1 MSNTINRKNVI
12 DDKDIEQGLKVI
24 ADGLGILRKNIGD
37 VVKSAK
43 EMQDA
48 LGGKSVYK
56 KIIKDALQLEKNT
69 KALNA
74 AKKKELELNAQ
85 SYKIHNSINK
95 QKIAQQK
102 AIEAAA
108 IEQVTAAQK
117 NMNGIFKE
125 HVQSIG
131 RTNDGLKKMSSYY
144 KELERETAKT
154 AQQKAK
160 EAAALEKQNRA
171 LANQGKRTNGLAT
184 SFKKLAKSVAGYF
197 LAIASVQRIVQ
208 FFTRDLLN
216 MNKKLD
222 SQEFAMKTV
231 IKDNI
236 EYKTTIAELSEIAK
250 KYGQDLLVLRERYIK
265 FRAAAIQ
272 SNVSAQDTM
281 KIFNSTAKAAG
292 VLGLKSDELNGVFLA
307 LEQMLSKGKVTT
319 EELRRQLGE
328 RLPGAMGIM
337 ADAIGVTISELDKMM
352 KKGEVLSSMALP
364 KFAEQLE
371 RAYGIEYVTNI
382 DTLAAAQGR
391 MNTAWIEFVESIESS
406 EIYIDVL
413 NKFAKALT
421 RIRDSWEDVGQRSER
436 IEGNMLNAIEKEANA
451 IDDVSGKREFYNK
464 KIDELVGLYN
474 EGYKAIKEVEKG
486 NLGLWRTLEGLLK
499 TINPLHRDIFGL
511 YKILGGTDPLQAA
524 EDNVKTV
531 KAEFEAIG
539 KTIEELNLKLKEL
552 AEVEEPLPESIIGSL
567 KSRLEDA
574 EYYYEL
580 MENANYNSLSQ
591 QTKDEIDSY
600 KKRAAN
606 FKDYVKILIKDTQKE
621 IDTWTPIVKDL
632 EQSKEEIAAQ
642 NKAIDEQTAKVKNMS
657 GEYNALNKK
666 LDGILKKK
674 ERKALEEEL
683 EALEY
688 KLKLEQANLTKLIE
702 SGKQQNIRESQ
713 ANKNLQEY
721 IKLSDELNLLLTEK
735 DKKTGS
741 DDRLQRARLEN
752 EIKIA
757 DFQRAQRE
765 RWQKFVEKTNA
776 DELLSELEKRDKI
789 AQYEAQMNV
798 QLLEYKRDLNDELSK
813 INGLQSIEYRQIAKD
828 DAEFMKQIQDEISQE
843 STKNKQRDNKI
854 LIDEA
859 QKLSKATIDQYYD
872 MADAQY
878 ISAQKTSLK
887 RIEEQKLTNRQI
899 EKLQRELAEHQ
910 VEMDILAVQGML
922 ESGDLYGDDV
932 AQKQNELQE
941 LYKRLYEIR
950 IQNSK
955 KGNEDDLENLREWAQ
970 AVGEVFNTLMDILQD
985 YYDRQLDQSKNL
997 YEKQVGY
1004 AGASVEERLAAE
1016 TMYQKR
1022 DAEIKKKKAIAEKI
1036 QTIFNIGLGMLQ
1048 ATAQLPS
1055 PMAIA
1060 QLIAGGAAMAAAVA
1074 TPIPAYSKGGKHE
1087 GGVAKV
1093 SEKGEEIFIDKKGKA
1108 YLTPKKET
1116 IANFPAGEFIPHDK
1130 TQQMLAEYAMNQQAE
1145 MLDMTNTN
1153 NYLKNIER
1161 NTKNNAAT
1169 EYVGGYKIV
1178 RRNGV
1183 TSKIRTR

>member
-1 MSNTINRKNVI
+1 MSNYIDRKDIINDGEIKKGISEVATSLTELRKLINGIVTDAKKMQTSLGKSGSYKQTVQNITSHAKNTEKLSVAQREQLKVSSQLERVNAKLRNASSKENQELIRKQEQLKHINRQYR
-12 DDKDIEQGLKVI
+12 EQAKQQ
-24 ADGLGILRKNIGD
+24 LGI
-37 VVKSAK
+37 
-43 EMQDA
+43 
-48 LGGKSVYK
+48 
-56 KIIKDALQLEKNT
+56 T
-69 KALNA
+69 
-74 AKKKELELNAQ
+74 
-85 SYKIHNSINK
+85 
-95 QKIAQQK
+95 
-102 AIEAAA
+102 
-108 IEQVTAAQK
+108 
-117 NMNGIFKE
+117 
-125 HVQSIG
+125 
-131 RTNDGLKKMSSYY
+131 
-144 KELERETAKT
+144 
-154 AQQKAK
+154 
-160 EAAALEKQNRA
+160 
-171 LANQGKRTNGLAT
+171 KRTNGLAT

-250 KYGQDLLVLRERYIK
+250 NYGQDLLVLRERYIK

-391 MNTAWIEFVESIESS
+391 VNTAWIEFIESIESS

-413 NKFAKALT
+413 NGFAAALT
-421 RIRDSWEDVGQRSER
+421 RIRDSFEGVSSKAKRFENKILNDIIKKTEEFNTNQEKRQYIESELNRLIKERNDLEKDALTRSGNESAREWDEELARYKALVNVVEELTNKLDSMGEARKPLTKWEEEFNVLESGFEGSKDAYEM
-436 IEGNMLNAIEKEANA
+436 IEKIGLNAMNELTRKSAEKYLEDGKNHKEWLRNKIAEITKYVDDSKEQYDREQAYFNENNPEKQ
-451 IDDVSGKREFYNK
+451 IDAQKMIVEHQKGK
-464 KIDELVGLYN
+464 
-474 EGYKAIKEVEKG
+474 
-486 NLGLWRTLEGLLK
+486 
-499 TINPLHRDIFGL
+499 
-511 YKILGGTDPLQAA
+511 
-524 EDNVKTV
+524 
-531 KAEFEAIG
+531 
-539 KTIEELNLKLKEL
+539 IEELEKLKE
-552 AEVEEPLPESIIGSL
+552 
-567 KSRLEDA
+567 
-574 EYYYEL
+574 
-580 MENANYNSLSQ
+580 
-591 QTKDEIDSY
+591 
-600 KKRAAN
+600 
-606 FKDYVKILIKDTQKE
+606 TQKR
-621 IDTWTPIVKDL
+621 
-632 EQSKEEIAAQ
+632 
-642 NKAIDEQTAKVKNMS
+642 
-657 GEYNALNKK
+657 
-666 LDGILKKK
+666 K
-674 ERKALEEEL
+674 ERKRTEEQIKLLQEEMQGRINIIRKL
-683 EALEY
+683 QNEY
-688 KLKLEQANLTKLIE
+688 IE
-702 SGKQQNIRESQ
+702 SSKRAEESYKMYQDFAELQKKMQLELYEDQKKQP
-713 ANKNLQEY
+713 
-721 IKLSDELNLLLTEK
+721 
-735 DKKTGS
+735 TGS

-798 QLLEYKRDLNDELSK
+798 QLLEYKRDLNKDLEKLTEEGSVER
-813 INGLQSIEYRQIAKD
+813 LQIAKD
-828 DAEFMKQIQDEISQE
+828 DAEFMKQIQDKISQE
-843 STKNKQRDNKI
+843 STKNKQRDNEI

-922 ESGDLYGDDV
+922 ESGKLYGDDI

-985 YYDRQLDQSKNL
+985 YYDRQLEQSKNL

-1022 DAEIKKKKAIAEKI
+1022 DAEIKKKKAIAEKA
-1036 QTIFNIGLGMLQ
+1036 QTIFNIGLGMLE

-1087 GGVAKV
+1087 GGIAKV

-1169 EYVGGYKIV
+1169 EYVGGYKII

>member
-1 MSNTINRKNVI
+1 MSNYI
-12 DDKDIEQGLKVI
+12 DRKDII
-24 ADGLGILRKNIGD
+24 NDGEIKKGISEVATSLTELRKLINGIVTD
-37 VVKSAK
+37 AK
-43 EMQDA
+43 KMQTS
-48 LGGKSVYK
+48 LGKSGSYK
-56 KIIKDALQLEKNT
+56 QTVQNITNHAKNT
-69 KALNA
+69 EKL
-74 AKKKELELNAQ
+74 
-85 SYKIHNSINK
+85 
-95 QKIAQQK
+95 
-102 AIEAAA
+102 
-108 IEQVTAAQK
+108 TAAQ
-117 NMNGIFKE
+117 NE
-125 HVQSIG
+125 QLRV
-131 RTNDGLKKMSSYY
+131 SSQ
-144 KELERETAKT
+144 LERVNAKLQN
-154 AQQKAK
+154 ASSKENQELIRKQEQLKRVNQQYRQQAK
-160 EAAALEKQNRA
+160 EQL
-171 LANQGKRTNGLAT
+171 GISKRTNGLAT

-222 SQEFAMKTV
+222 SQEFAMRTV

-250 KYGQDLLVLRERYIK
+250 NYGQDLLVLRERYIK

-391 MNTAWIEFVESIESS
+391 LNTSWTEFISSLESS
-406 EIYIDVL
+406 GIYIDIL
-413 NKFAKALT
+413 NSLGKSLTNIRDAFEGVSGKAKRFENEILNDIIKKTEEFNTNQEKRKYIESEINRLIKERNDLEKDALT
-421 RIRDSWEDVGQRSER
+421 RSGNESAREWDEELARYKALANVVEELTNKLNSMGEARKPLNKWEKEFNVLESGFEGSKDAYEM
-436 IEGNMLNAIEKEANA
+436 IEKIGLNAMNELTRESAEEYLEDGKNHKEWLRNKIAEITKYVDDSKEQYDREQTYLDENNPEKQ
-451 IDDVSGKREFYNK
+451 IDAQKMIVELQKGK
-464 KIDELVGLYN
+464 
-474 EGYKAIKEVEKG
+474 
-486 NLGLWRTLEGLLK
+486 
-499 TINPLHRDIFGL
+499 
-511 YKILGGTDPLQAA
+511 
-524 EDNVKTV
+524 
-531 KAEFEAIG
+531 
-539 KTIEELNLKLKEL
+539 IEELEKLKETQKRKDRKRTEEQIKL
-552 AEVEEPLPESIIGSL
+552 LQEEMQERINIIRKLQNEYKESTKMASESYKIYKDFAELQTKMQLELYEEPKTR
-567 KSRLEDA
+567 KS
-574 EYYYEL
+574 
-580 MENANYNSLSQ
+580 
-591 QTKDEIDSY
+591 
-600 KKRAAN
+600 
-606 FKDYVKILIKDTQKE
+606 
-621 IDTWTPIVKDL
+621 
-632 EQSKEEIAAQ
+632 
-642 NKAIDEQTAKVKNMS
+642 
-657 GEYNALNKK
+657 
-666 LDGILKKK
+666 
-674 ERKALEEEL
+674 
-683 EALEY
+683 
-688 KLKLEQANLTKLIE
+688 
-702 SGKQQNIRESQ
+702 
-713 ANKNLQEY
+713 
-721 IKLSDELNLLLTEK
+721 
-735 DKKTGS
+735 S

-843 STKNKQRDNKI
+843 SAKNKQRDNEI

-878 ISAQKTSLK
+878 ISAQETSLK

-932 AQKQNELQE
+932 ARKQNELQE
-941 LYKRLYEIR
+941 LYKRLNEIR

-985 YYDRQLDQSKNL
+985 YYDRQLEQSKNL
-997 YEKQVGY
+997 YEKQIGY

-1036 QTIFNIGLGMLQ
+1036 QTVFNIGLGMLE